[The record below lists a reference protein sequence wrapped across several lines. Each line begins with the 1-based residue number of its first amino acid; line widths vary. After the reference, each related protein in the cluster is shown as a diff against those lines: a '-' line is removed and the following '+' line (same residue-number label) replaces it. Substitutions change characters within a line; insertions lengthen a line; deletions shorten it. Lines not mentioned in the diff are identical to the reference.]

1 MSAVK
6 AFFAPFFSAVE
17 SVSHG
22 GLAGQLNVCGN
33 LLLKGFQVGEST
45 VAAQAFKE
53 ADFDVATVQVG
64 IEAGHMEFEFQV
76 LIVGGIEGGAAAV
89 VEHGAAAR
97 AANEGVDDIDAG
109 GGQDFVMRIEVG
121 RGEAELAA
129 DAAAAS
135 GRANQLRLEDEL
147 VSYLEEQGLEI
158 YEPDLT
164 AFREH
169 VQAEY
174 VGSEFAASWP
184 DGVLEQIN
192 ALGN

>member
-1 MSAVK
+1 MS
-6 AFFAPFFSAVE
+6 PDIHSIPSAAG
-17 SVSHG
+17 SGLVS
-22 GLAGQLNVCGN
+22 
-33 LLLKGFQVGEST
+33 
-45 VAAQAFKE
+45 
-53 ADFDVATVQVG
+53 
-64 IEAGHMEFEFQV
+64 
-76 LIVGGIEGGAAAV
+76 
-89 VEHGAAAR
+89 
-97 AANEGVDDIDAG
+97 
-109 GGQDFVMRIEVG
+109 
-121 RGEAELAA
+121 AA